1 MSKHAAVPAAQLWR
15 GLSLLH
21 SSIQHLRLTET
32 WNRHTS
38 TYLNIS
44 FPDDRYLHHIIIPCK
59 DSHLICPLVLQTFIY
74 LFCDRCKC
82 TIIKNT
88 VCHCIV
94 ITLYF
99 ILHWTQCRFF
109 LNNLFSFIPLFFQT
123 CTLDIQIVSRLSC
136 RMAAHCRAFCCSP
149 LNRDT
154 LFCFSKHR
162 QQRLS
167 FFYCCCCSLQFVC
180 LWKPVSW

>member
-59 DSHLICPLVLQTFIY
+59 DSHLICPLVLQTFLY

-99 ILHWTQCRFF
+99 ILHWTQC
-109 LNNLFSFIPLFFQT
+109 LFFKKKT
-123 CTLDIQIVSRLSC
+123 CFLLSPCSFRHAHSTFKLCLDCHAEWQLTVEHFV
-136 RMAAHCRAFCCSP
+136 AHRWTEILCFAFP
-149 LNRDT
+149 NTDNNA
-154 LFCFSKHR
+154 
-162 QQRLS
+162 
-167 FFYCCCCSLQFVC
+167 
-180 LWKPVSW
+180 